1 MTIQAEL
8 EEDPQIS
15 QARRRIGLVL
25 QDKWRIDDLLG
36 VGGMAAVYGATHRN
50 GKRVAVKMLHTEF
63 SHDDE
68 IRARFLQEG
77 YAANA
82 IQHDGAVSVLDDDV
96 APDGAAFIV
105 MELLDGETVERRWE
119 KSARR
124 LPVAEVLTIADQL
137 LDVLVSA
144 HERSVVHRDIKPENL
159 FITRAGTLKVLD
171 FGIAK
176 LFQRSD
182 SKSQATRAG
191 MVMGTPAFMAPEQAL
206 ARWDEVDGRTDL
218 WAVGATMFTLLT
230 GQHVHDAPSPQEQV
244 IRSATAPARPIGA
257 VASGVPERVA
267 AIVDR
272 ALEFERTKRFPDAR
286 AMQEAVRAELSSSP
300 GGTVTVSALAR
311 PSGTL
316 PRVAAADAIT
326 HPSAETLF
334 DTTRASVPSVHS
346 LALERESRLTEA
358 GKLRVVIANAQGA
371 YTAAKKRAVDVAADV
386 EAARAE
392 QSSLEQWVSRQVGTR
407 TAAVESARA
416 AVRQQMIALARQA
429 IEDRKTFGGE
439 FDVAR
444 ANVNKLGRV
453 SAAATRDVVVH
464 EAALDVY
471 DAPSLR
477 KGVVLMGIGA
487 ILALALLAAPIVWR
501 ATRVIEPP
509 IPTTTTTAP
518 VR

>member
-1 MTIQAEL
+1 
-8 EEDPQIS
+8 
-15 QARRRIGLVL
+15 
-25 QDKWRIDDLLG
+25 
-36 VGGMAAVYGATHRN
+36 
-50 GKRVAVKMLHTEF
+50 
-63 SHDDE
+63 
-68 IRARFLQEG
+68 
-77 YAANA
+77 
-82 IQHDGAVSVLDDDV
+82 
-96 APDGAAFIV
+96 
-105 MELLDGETVERRWE
+105 
-119 KSARR
+119 
-124 LPVAEVLTIADQL
+124 
-137 LDVLVSA
+137 
-144 HERSVVHRDIKPENL
+144 
-159 FITRAGTLKVLD
+159 
-171 FGIAK
+171 
-176 LFQRSD
+176 
-182 SKSQATRAG
+182 
-191 MVMGTPAFMAPEQAL
+191 
-206 ARWDEVDGRTDL
+206 
-218 WAVGATMFTLLT
+218 
-230 GQHVHDAPSPQEQV
+230 
-244 IRSATAPARPIGA
+244 
-257 VASGVPERVA
+257 
-267 AIVDR
+267 
-272 ALEFERTKRFPDAR
+272 
-286 AMQEAVRAELSSSP
+286 
-300 GGTVTVSALAR
+300 
-311 PSGTL
+311 
-316 PRVAAADAIT
+316 
-326 HPSAETLF
+326 
-334 DTTRASVPSVHS
+334 
-346 LALERESRLTEA
+346 
-358 GKLRVVIANAQGA
+358 VVIANAQGA